1 MNPKEFFRQE
11 TDTLR
16 LGPGDFLFQEGDSG
30 EKMYVLL
37 EGDIEVFL
45 GDFVLETA
53 GPGMLIG
60 EMALIDDSPRAANA
74 VAKSPCRLA
83 PIDQRRFHFLI
94 QQHPHFATHVMKEL
108 AARLRNMNAAAM
120 RQEISTNPQC
130 RSRSR
135 ALGGVAIF

>member
-120 RQEISTNPQC
+120 R
-130 RSRSR
+130 
-135 ALGGVAIF
+135 